1 MERLRQIISYIN
13 EQLTG
18 LSVSQRLAIGLCAAL
33 VAFSILWLLQWST
46 TPEMM
51 PLVKY
56 NFTYDELEEAEE
68 TLKSNNIRY
77 DIRGN
82 RIYVQDVNRHNA
94 LRLLHSSGALPEG
107 SLFDMESVVTNDN
120 PFQSP
125 EARSY
130 AQNYARGNE
139 LAKILVTSPYVKQAS
154 VIINPKTK
162 RRLGG
167 SSDVPTASVTVT
179 LASNI
184 EMTSHMVESF
194 AKLVAGAVGGL
205 KPHHVYITDAR
216 TLRSY
221 SVPNPTDAASFDY
234 LRLVKDREEHLH
246 KKILDTLADIP
257 SVRVAVSIE
266 LDTSKRITQIITH
279 DKPTPKK
286 EVTQSNES
294 NSSKKPAEPGLQA
307 NLGTAVTDTQA
318 GRSSLKE
325 ETVLENFEPKLSKN
339 ETIETMA
346 YATKLVTASIR
357 IPRSYVAGIF
367 NARFPDKGDPKEND
381 TDYIA
386 VKEEL
391 VLQVKNSVEK
401 VVMAK
406 SPDDV
411 SVDIYSDMEWNS
423 EGGQWSRTP
432 VGVTAIIP
440 NSNSMDPMGLVR
452 TYGPGVGLGLLA
464 LMSMSMMTRIA
475 KKATPPHQPAKRKAK
490 VEEEDI
496 EEPILTI
503 ESHPVGQAN
512 ASESMLVGREVDD
525 ETLRYQELGTEVSR
539 MVDEDPENAA
549 QLLRRWIDES

>member
-18 LSVSQRLAIGLCAAL
+18 LNVSQRLAIGLCAAL
-33 VAFSILWLLQWST
+33 VAGSILWLLQWSI
-46 TPEMM
+46 TPDMM
-51 PLVKY
+51 PLVKH
-56 NFTYDELEEAEE
+56 NFTYDELEEAEGS
-68 TLKSNNIRY
+68 LKSNNIRY

-82 RIYVQDVNRHNA
+82 RIYVQDADRHNA
-94 LRLLHSSGALPEG
+94 LRLLHSAGALPEG
-107 SLFDMESVVTNDN
+107 SLFDMEAVVTNEN

-125 EARSY
+125 EARAY

-139 LAKILVTSPYVKQAS
+139 LAKILITSPFVKQAS

-167 SSDVPTASVTVT
+167 TSDVPTASVTVT
-179 LASNI
+179 LASNV
-184 EMTSHMVESF
+184 EMTSNMVESF

-221 SVPNPTDAASFDY
+221 SVPNPEDAVSFDY
-234 LRLVKDREEHLH
+234 LRLVKDREDHLH
-246 KKILDTLADIP
+246 KKILNTLADIP
-257 SVRVAVSIE
+257 GVRIAVSIE

-294 NSSKKPAEPGLQA
+294 NSSRKPSELGLQA
-307 NLGTAVTDTQA
+307 NLGTAVTDTQS
-318 GRSSLKE
+318 GQSSIKE

-339 ETIETMA
+339 ETTETMA
-346 YATKLVTASIR
+346 YATKLVTAAIR

-367 NARFPDKGDPKEND
+367 NARFPDKGDPKEDD
-381 TDYIA
+381 TDYVA
-386 VKEEL
+386 VKGEL
-391 VLQVKNSVEK
+391 VSQIKNSVEK

-406 SPDDV
+406 NPDDV

-432 VGVTAIIP
+432 SGVVATQSEE
-440 NSNSMDPMGLVR
+440 NLMDAMGIVR

-464 LMSMSMMTRIA
+464 LMSMGMMTRIA
-475 KKATPPHQPAKRKAK
+475 KKATPPQQSTKRRTK
-490 VEEEDI
+490 VEEEDH

-525 ETLRYQELGTEVSR
+525 ETLRYQELGSEVSR

-549 QLLRRWIDES
+549 QLLRRWIDEI